1 MAVICQTCKFHVR
14 SDQSRAQTS
23 VDERRRRGKE
33 LRVDSESFS
42 QVIALVPTH
51 PVHFISAD
59 KVTRRGCMEA
69 CTCAQQQGKGEGEQ
83 HDEAVRR
90 AQSTASF
97 VLCALSPGGV
107 NPSHP

>member
-1 MAVICQTCKFHVR
+1 
-14 SDQSRAQTS
+14 
-23 VDERRRRGKE
+23 
-33 LRVDSESFS
+33 
-42 QVIALVPTH
+42 
-51 PVHFISAD
+51 
-59 KVTRRGCMEA
+59 MEA